1 MQTTTHQALRYT
13 KKAVKRI
20 AFLLVTAFFI
30 PYVLVFYLACGFI
43 DFMRNDKVSLAKLD
57 RYFFGNGFLTWLLSP
72 FNLLMDLLTLPFWNK
87 GVYELK
93 DLPEAHQKEI
103 RYLIDAVQRRHV
115 VEKLESRVEDGRQMI
130 FFKWYGKNLPTSI
143 DVPEFHEKYKYV
155 RTIGVSVFNKKQ
167 STSEH
172 FGPLRITLRVLYNI
186 NDMQDDSAY
195 IHVGSRTNYWRQNK
209 LFIFDDTLLHDSR
222 NDSDKVRYCM
232 FVDIL
237 RPSLLPG
244 VMNAI
249 LSVTQ
254 VFLIRINHVFYDK
267 WKMIR

>member
-1 MQTTTHQALRYT
+1 MKTTGQQILRYT
-13 KKAVKRI
+13 RKTVKRV
-20 AFLLVTAFFI
+20 AFLGLTAFFI
-30 PYVLVFYLACGFI
+30 PYVLIFYLVCGLL
-43 DFMRNDKVSLAKLD
+43 DVVRNDKLSLVNLD

-72 FNLLMDLLTLPFWNK
+72 FNLLMDLLTLPFRNK

-93 DLPEAHQKEI
+93 DLPEEYQQE
-103 RYLIDAVQRRHV
+103 VQRLIKAVHERRI
-115 VEKLESRVEDGRQMI
+115 VEQLESRVQDGRSMI
-130 FFKWYGKNLPTSI
+130 FFKWYGKNLETSI
-143 DVPEFHEKYKYV
+143 DVPEFHEPYKYV

-186 NDMQDDSAY
+186 NDMHDDSAY
-195 IHVGSRTNYWRQNK
+195 IHVGDRTNYWRLNK
-209 LFIFDDTLLHDSR
+209 LFIFDDTLLHNSV
-222 NDSDKVRYCM
+222 NNSDKVRYCL
-232 FVDIL
+232 FVDVL

-249 LSVTQ
+249 LTATQ
-254 VFLIRINHVFYDK
+254 MLLIRINYMFYEK